1 MHNLSKHKMK
11 PRLQCADEKIGFMY
25 TSFFISYKMQGKQLC
40 WRVIENSFAS
50 VGRLAVDTIN

>member
-40 WRVIENSFAS
+40 WREI
-50 VGRLAVDTIN
+50 